1 MPGQRL
7 DPACH
12 MGAAHLGGDQ
22 AGVAA
27 ADHDRVLVPQPAEG
41 FSEDQRVPG
50 GVGGQFD
57 QPLVGD
63 GAEHVPDQGDLGRQI
78 QRPEGDPGRSVV
90 FEQVNSSSA

>member
-1 MPGQRL
+1 VSGLRGSPGYIR
-7 DPACH
+7 
-12 MGAAHLGGDQ
+12 G
-22 AGVAA
+22 
-27 ADHDRVLVPQPAEG
+27 
-41 FSEDQRVPG
+41 DQRVPG